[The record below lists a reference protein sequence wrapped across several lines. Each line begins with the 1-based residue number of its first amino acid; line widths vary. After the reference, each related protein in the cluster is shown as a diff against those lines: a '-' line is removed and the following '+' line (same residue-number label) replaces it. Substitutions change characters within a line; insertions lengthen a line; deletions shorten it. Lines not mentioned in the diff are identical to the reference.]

1 MNGRILTVIDTKS
14 RLTEICLD
22 TARNNCRRGEIENNV
37 ISLSRMILCRRFTGR
52 S

>member
-22 TARNNCRRGEIENNV
+22 TYGKEQLQAGRNREQCIDVHAE
-37 ISLSRMILCRRFTGR
+37 
-52 S
+52 